1 VSVDHGA
8 LTEHLTAFVATEGGR
23 STLAALLAVVLAHEG
38 APTWP
43 GGSSAPLQERRARG
57 EPLTEDTDARAPLG
71 PFRDWSIVPGTL
83 SEVCGARLRSGAFA
97 GDVLLDL
104 LVPVAR
110 VEAAELLADALDEA
124 DARTAAHAAWAR
136 VLGGSL
142 RTVALDALVG
152 VHRVDDAAR

>member
-1 VSVDHGA
+1 VSIDHGA
-8 LTEHLTAFVATEGGR
+8 LTDRLITFVDTEGGR

-43 GGSSAPLQERRARG
+43 GGPTAPLLERRARG

-83 SEVCGARLRSGAFA
+83 GELCGARLRTGAFA

-110 VEAAELLADALDEA
+110 AEAADLLADALDDA

-136 VLGGSL
+136 VLGGPL
-142 RTVALDALVG
+142 RTVALDALLG